1 MKKKTWWKTVLVVF
15 ISALHI
21 IPLYITFI
29 ASVKEMGDFSSYWI
43 PPKTFFFHNYIL
55 ALNDGGMLDALKNT
69 IIITAF
75 SVVLIVMIGAMS
87 AYPLARNNSKLNNI
101 IIVLILG
108 IMMVPPLSLLV
119 PLYSFMAKLKAL
131 STYWGIT
138 LIHLTFQLPLSIFLY
153 SNFIKT
159 IPKELDEA
167 ATIDGCSIF
176 SVFYRIVLPLLKP
189 VTATIIILS
198 GVGVWNDYSFSLYF
212 LQNPNMKVI
221 TLAISAFFAQ
231 TGTNLNAAAAAALM
245 AVLPITVV
253 YLSLQRYFVQ
263 GAVDSAIK

>member
-1 MKKKTWWKTVLVVF
+1 MKKKTWWKTLLVVF

-29 ASVKEMGDFSSYWI
+29 ASVKDMGDFSSYWL
-43 PPKTFFFHNYIL
+43 PPKVFHFQNYIL
-55 ALNDGGMLDALKNT
+55 ALNEGGMLTALKNT
-69 IIITAF
+69 IIITAI
-75 SVVLIVMIGAMS
+75 SVFLIVIVGAMAS
-87 AYPLARNNSKLNNI
+87 YPLARNQSKLNSI

-119 PLYSFMAKLKAL
+119 PLYSFMAKIKAIN
-131 STYWGIT
+131 TYWGIM
-138 LIHLTFQLPLSIFLY
+138 LIHLTFQLPISIFLY

-167 ATIDGCSIF
+167 AAIDGCSIF

-212 LQNPNMKVI
+212 LQSPNMKVI

-245 AVLPITVV
+245 AVLPITIV
-253 YLSLQRYFVQ
+253 YLSLQKYFVQ

>member
-1 MKKKTWWKTVLVVF
+1 
-15 ISALHI
+15 
-21 IPLYITFI
+21 
-29 ASVKEMGDFSSYWI
+29 MGDFSSYWL
-43 PPKTFFFHNYIL
+43 PPKVFHFQNYIL
-55 ALNDGGMLDALKNT
+55 ALNEGGMLTALKNT
-69 IIITAF
+69 IIITSL
-75 SVVLIVMIGAMS
+75 SVFLIVVVGAMAS
-87 AYPLARNNSKLNNI
+87 YPLARNQSKLNGI
-101 IIVLILG
+101 IIILILG

-119 PLYSFMAKLKAL
+119 PLYSFMAKIKAIN
-131 STYWGIT
+131 TYWGIM
-138 LIHLTFQLPLSIFLY
+138 LIHLTFQLPISIFLY

-212 LQNPNMKVI
+212 LQSPNRKVI

-245 AVLPITVV
+245 AVLPITIV
-253 YLSLQRYFVQ
+253 YLSLQKYFVQ